1 MARRRF
7 DSWHSANRYPWESY
21 EEAKKRYENQYGP
34 IQEGEVDTSWA
45 EEYKREQGL
54 AQAREEEDEEGFL
67 SSTLSEFGT
76 GAAKSWDEFQAGLA
90 TKGERRRAEGR
101 EVCRRNQGVGT

>member
-21 EEAKKRYENQYGP
+21 EEAKKRYENQYGS
-34 IQEGEVDTSWA
+34 IQEDEVDTSWA

-54 AQAREEEDEEGFL
+54 AQEEEEDEGGEEEEEDEEDQAPVL
-67 SSTLSEFGT
+67 
-76 GAAKSWDEFQAGLA
+76 GALLETNFVSVGCDPRTKLFQN
-90 TKGERRRAEGR
+90 TS
-101 EVCRRNQGVGT
+101 